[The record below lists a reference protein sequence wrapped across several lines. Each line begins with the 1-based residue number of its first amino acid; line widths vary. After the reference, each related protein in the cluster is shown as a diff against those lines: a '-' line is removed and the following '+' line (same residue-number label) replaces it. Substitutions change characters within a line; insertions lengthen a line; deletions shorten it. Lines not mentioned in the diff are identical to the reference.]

1 MTQTYHHGALRP
13 ALLAA
18 AEAILDKDGID
29 GLTLRA
35 AARQAGVSHAAPSH
49 HFGDIT
55 GLLTAL
61 AASGFVRLR
70 EALEEELS
78 AAEPHGSVQA
88 LARRYVAFA
97 RAHPGVFLLMF
108 RSERLDWSSEALS
121 SAGLAA
127 FAYLTPER
135 PKHVAETPSD
145 AFETLVLASTRWSLI
160 HGLATLLIDGRLGAM
175 ADKTTDADL
184 EKLVEAVIR
193 TGLVA

>member
-18 AEAILDKDGID
+18 AEQILDKDGID

-35 AARQAGVSHAAPSH
+35 AAREAGVSHAAPSH

-78 AAEPHGSVQA
+78 EPDPHRRVRA

-127 FAYLTPER
+127 FAFLTQDR
-135 PKHVAETPSD
+135 PRAEQETASD
-145 AFETLVLASTRWSLI
+145 GFDTLVLASTRWSLM

-175 ADKTTDADL
+175 AEKTPGADL
-184 EKLVEAVIR
+184 EKLIEAVIR
-193 TGLVA
+193 TGLQL